1 MEEKPILIQGAIDI
15 ELDYLINVIQNK
27 EEIEIGTY
35 KYYKGLIDGYPVVV
49 SKTKIGQTNAGA
61 STSIAILKY
70 LPILIINQGTAGGHG
85 RKIHKGDIVVGKD
98 YINLTAFRINR
109 REEGS
114 GSDLSGWKMR
124 AFYTDKQHHIYNV
137 ADERLLEITRE
148 LKDEYN
154 TGKIYEGRI
163 ASGEIWNRE
172 SDRIMYIYNT
182 YKTLCEEMETGAVY
196 TIAKNFNIPVIGIRV
211 ITNNE
216 VLKEIYDNEYAKIL
230 ATNCQ
235 IFVEK
240 VVKECIKNINE
251 FKV

>member
-15 ELDYLINVIQNK
+15 ELDYLINIIK
-27 EEIEIGTY
+27 EREEVEIGTY

-61 STSIAILKY
+61 ATSIAILKY
-70 LPILIINQGTAGGHG
+70 SPLLIINQGTAGGHG
-85 RKIHKGDIVVGKD
+85 RIIHKGDIVIGKD

-148 LKDEYN
+148 LKDEYKN
-154 TGKIYEGRI
+154 GTIYEGRI

-216 VLKEIYDNEYAKIL
+216 VLKEIYDNEYAKKL
-230 ATNCQ
+230 ATDCQ
-235 IFVEK
+235 MFVEK
-240 VVKECIKNINE
+240 VVKKSIKNINE

>member
-1 MEEKPILIQGAIDI
+1 MEQKPILIQGAIDI
-15 ELDYLINVIQNK
+15 EINYLTEILKDK

-35 KYYKGLIDGYPVVV
+35 KFFKGTINNYPVVV

-61 STSIAILKY
+61 ATSIAILKY
-70 LPILIINQGTAGGHG
+70 SPIFIINQGTAGGHG
-85 RKIHKGDIVVGKD
+85 RKIHKGDIVIGKD
-98 YINLTAFRINR
+98 YMNLTAFRINR

-124 AFYTDKQHHIYNV
+124 AFYTDKQHHIYNI
-137 ADERLLEITRE
+137 ADSRLIEIAKK
-148 LKDEYN
+148 LKKEYKGGN
-154 TGKIYEGRI
+154 VYEGRI

-216 VLKEIYDNEYAKIL
+216 VLKETYEIEYSKEI
-230 ATNCQ
+230 ATKCQ
-235 IFVEK
+235 QYVEK
-240 VVKECIKNINE
+240 VVEKCIKNIDE